1 MGGVFFLE
9 KFPKLN
15 PQFWVSTNTLRVPT
29 VTRLAHWA
37 FPFSPDARI
46 TLHRFSPPREPTV
59 SGISIFWGFMLA
71 GSQVCRR
78 FSHTHMHTHTRG
90 HTYIHA
96 RMNTQNQSAAS
107 ETKTNYFRG
116 KRSLLRSVSLL
127 AFPLYSPVGT
137 DLCPMKCFMYVCM
150 HNFMLS
156 SLLDLDS
163 HLTT

>member
-1 MGGVFFLE
+1 
-9 KFPKLN
+9 
-15 PQFWVSTNTLRVPT
+15 
-29 VTRLAHWA
+29 
-37 FPFSPDARI
+37 
-46 TLHRFSPPREPTV
+46 
-59 SGISIFWGFMLA
+59 MLA

-78 FSHTHMHTHTRG
+78 FSHTRMHMHTRG
-90 HTYIHA
+90 HTYTHA

-107 ETKTNYFRG
+107 ETKTDYFRG